1 MFEAGTN
8 ASTYLHAQPEPGIM
22 LAMPNRC
29 RILDAAR
36 KVFGEYGFRGA
47 TTRRIA
53 QEAGVNEVTLFRT
66 FGSKAALIAE
76 ALNAAPLDG
85 GATML
90 PDVPD
95 DPEREL
101 TLWCRGQLAH
111 LRAARS
117 LIRKTM
123 SEAEERPELS
133 SCAVDGPTRASQ
145 HLAAYITRLRRQGR
159 TSGDFPTQAAAAM
172 LLGALFAD
180 AMGRDMMPQIF
191 PQPTEAAPRIYTRLF
206 LRTIGLDGE
215 RNATTKL
222 SSREPAARKAAR

>member
-1 MFEAGTN
+1 MR
-8 ASTYLHAQPEPGIM
+8 
-22 LAMPNRC
+22 AMPNRC

-36 KVFGEYGFRGA
+36 KVFGEFGFRGA

-53 QEAGVNEVTLFRT
+53 QEAGVNEVTLFRL

-85 GATML
+85 GTAAL

-101 TLWCRGQLAH
+101 TIWCRGQLAH
-111 LRAARS
+111 LRASAS

-123 SEAEERPELS
+123 SEADERPELS
-133 SCAVDGPTRASQ
+133 PCAVDGPTRASQ
-145 HLAAYITRLRRQGR
+145 HLSAYIARLRRQGR
-159 TSGDFPTQAAAAM
+159 TSGDFQTQAAAAM

-180 AMGRDMMPQIF
+180 AMGREMMPQIF
-191 PQPTEAAPRIYTRLF
+191 PQPAEAAPRIYTRLF
-206 LRTIGLDGE
+206 LRTIGVDGE
-215 RNATTKL
+215 ARTTAK
-222 SSREPAARKAAR
+222 PPQKVAAARRAVR

>member
-1 MFEAGTN
+1 M
-8 ASTYLHAQPEPGIM
+8 P
-22 LAMPNRC
+22 AMPNRC

-76 ALNAAPLDG
+76 ALNAAALER
-85 GATML
+85 GAMSL
-90 PDVPD
+90 PEVPD

-111 LRAARS
+111 LRASSS

-133 SCAVDGPTRASQ
+133 SCAVDGPTHASQ
-145 HLAAYITRLRRQGR
+145 ELTAYITRLRRLGR
-159 TSGDFPTQAAAAM
+159 TSGEFPAQAAAAM

-180 AMGRDMMPQIF
+180 AMGREMMPQIF

-206 LRTIGLDGE
+206 LRTIGVDGE
-215 RNATTKL
+215 SSTTAKL
-222 SSREPAARKAAR
+222 PQKGAASRKAAR

>member
-1 MFEAGTN
+1 MR
-8 ASTYLHAQPEPGIM
+8 
-22 LAMPNRC
+22 AMPNRC

-66 FGSKAALIAE
+66 FGSKAALISE
-76 ALNAAPLDG
+76 ALNAAQPDG
-85 GATML
+85 GAASL

-101 TLWCRGQLAH
+101 TTWCRGQLAH
-111 LRAARS
+111 LRASSS

-123 SEAEERPELS
+123 SEADERPELS
-133 SCAVDGPTRASQ
+133 PCAVEGPTRASQ

-159 TSGDFPTQAAAAM
+159 TSGDFQTQAAAAM

-206 LRTIGLDGE
+206 LRTIGVDAE
-215 RNATTKL
+215 ATTTAKL
-222 SSREPAARKAAR
+222 PARPTASRKAAR

>member
-1 MFEAGTN
+1 MQVPACMRR
-8 ASTYLHAQPEPGIM
+8 PDPVIM
-22 LAMPNRC
+22 RAMPNRC

-36 KVFGEYGFRGA
+36 KVFGEFGFRGA

-76 ALNAAPLDG
+76 ALSSAPIDPRAML
-85 GATML
+85 L

-111 LRAARS
+111 LRGSSA

-145 HLAAYITRLRRQGR
+145 QLITYINRLRRQGR
-159 TSGDFPTQAAAAM
+159 THGEFQTQAAAAM

-206 LRTIGLDGE
+206 LRTIGFDAEGG
-215 RNATTKL
+215 ATAKQ
-222 SSREPAARKAAR
+222 SSGPVAARRAAR

>member
-1 MFEAGTN
+1 M
-8 ASTYLHAQPEPGIM
+8 P
-22 LAMPNRC
+22 AMPNRC

-76 ALNAAPLDG
+76 AVNAAALEG
-85 GATML
+85 GATSL
-90 PDVPD
+90 PEVPD

-111 LRAARS
+111 LRASSA

-145 HLAAYITRLRRQGR
+145 QLTAYITRLRRQGR
-159 TSGDFPTQAAAAM
+159 TSGEFPTQAAAAM

-215 RNATTKL
+215 SSMAAKL
-222 SSREPAARKAAR
+222 PHKGTAARKAAR

>member
-1 MFEAGTN
+1 M
-8 ASTYLHAQPEPGIM
+8 P
-22 LAMPNRC
+22 AMPNRC

-36 KVFGEYGFRGA
+36 KVFGEFGFRGA

-66 FGSKAALIAE
+66 FGSKAALIEE
-76 ALNAAPLDG
+76 ALSTAPVDG
-85 GATML
+85 RPTLL

-101 TLWCRGQLAH
+101 TLWCRAHLAH
-111 LRAARS
+111 LRGSSS

-133 SCAVDGPTRASQ
+133 SCAVDGPTRASRQ
-145 HLAAYITRLRRQGR
+145 LVAYISRLRRQGR
-159 TSGDFPTQAAAAM
+159 TAGEFQTQAAAAM

-191 PQPTEAAPRIYTRLF
+191 PQPAEAAPRIYTRLF
-206 LRTIGLDGE
+206 LRSIGVEGE
-215 RNATTKL
+215 TGATAKQP
-222 SSREPAARKAAR
+222 SRQAAVRRAAR

>member
-1 MFEAGTN
+1 
-8 ASTYLHAQPEPGIM
+8 
-22 LAMPNRC
+22 MPNRC

-76 ALNAAPLDG
+76 AVNAAALEG
-85 GATML
+85 GATSL
-90 PDVPD
+90 PEVPD

-111 LRAARS
+111 LRASSA

-145 HLAAYITRLRRQGR
+145 QLTAYITRLRRQGR
-159 TSGDFPTQAAAAM
+159 TSGEFPTQAAAAM

-206 LRTIGLDGE
+206 LRTIGVDGE
-215 RNATTKL
+215 SSTAAKL
-222 SSREPAARKAAR
+222 PLKSTAARKTAR

>member
-1 MFEAGTN
+1 M
-8 ASTYLHAQPEPGIM
+8 P
-22 LAMPNRC
+22 AMPNRC

-66 FGSKAALIAE
+66 FGSKAALISE

-85 GATML
+85 GAVSSL

-111 LRAARS
+111 LRGSSS

-133 SCAVDGPTRASQ
+133 SCAGDGPTRASQ
-145 HLAAYITRLRRQGR
+145 QLTAYITRLRRQGR

-206 LRTIGLDGE
+206 LRTIGVDGE
-215 RNATTKL
+215 SNTAAKM
-222 SSREPAARKAAR
+222 PQKGAAARKAAR